1 MEGWK
6 LRGINLNKCTAVV
19 LKCYNDLKF
28 DSLLVQFSAKRI
40 IMDRRIRNSILTKHL
55 SNVNGISKSEDISET
70 VIPLSKHLR
79 HGQWNG

>member
-6 LRGINLNKCTAVV
+6 LRRIHLNKCTAVH
-19 LKCYNDLKF
+19 YNDLKF
-28 DSLLVQFSAKRI
+28 DSLLVQFSAKI
-40 IMDRRIRNSILTKHL
+40 IITDRRIRNSILKKHL
-55 SNVNGISKSEDISET
+55 SNVNGISNSEDISET